1 MEKKDIL
8 ATFIIGE
15 LCALVILLILN
26 FLEVPSL
33 VKDLAKFLPIIL
45 PLLSILGI
53 YIVSLFEEK
62 IPVLFQAGK
71 SFLVGILNT
80 FIDFGIL
87 SVLMETFGIFAGLPY
102 VVFKG
107 ISFSFATINSYF
119 WNKFWAFKKRKTKE
133 TLKETSQFYL
143 ITFGGLLINLGI
155 SSFVVNIIGPQFGL
169 EVKFWAYIG
178 AFAAVFFG
186 FLWNFLGYKF
196 IVFKK

>member
-8 ATFIIGE
+8 AAFVIGE
-15 LCALVILLILN
+15 LCALVVLLTLN

-53 YIVSLFEEK
+53 YIVSLFKERM
-62 IPVLFQAGK
+62 PVLFQAGK
-71 SFLVGILNT
+71 SFLVGISNT

-87 SVLMETFGIFAGLPY
+87 SVLMETFGIFAGWPY

-119 WNKFWAFKKRKTKE
+119 WNKFWAFEKRKTKE

-169 EVKFWAYIG
+169 EIKLWAYIG